1 MTAKTR
7 KPRKRAPATAP
18 KLRYPTH
25 SFAKGPDPERCG
37 QCPLPPENR
46 VHDLSRLPQ
55 MTAEQHAA
63 EARRLGERE
72 D

>member
-1 MTAKTR
+1 MKAKT
-7 KPRKRAPATAP
+7 RKRAPASAP
-18 KLRYPTH
+18 KLRYAQH
-25 SFAKGPDPERCG
+25 AYARCDDPQRCS
-37 QCPLPPENR
+37 QCPLPEANR
-46 VHDLSRLPQ
+46 VHDLTLLPQ